1 MIPNTFGIDAT
12 AEKVLPISSEGQLQE
27 LLASGMLNNT
37 PHLVVGGGSNL
48 VFTKTFPGIVLLMQ
62 NKGVEVVEENAAQ
75 RKVLVKVAAGEVMD
89 DFVHLSVERG
99 WHGAENLVAIP
110 GTVGGAPVQNVGAY
124 GVEAK
129 DIVFEVNAY
138 EIATGKKQVFSN
150 ADCCFGYRDSIF
162 KHEAKD
168 RYMVES
174 VVFSLSLDF
183 NPNLNYAAL
192 ASLEKPVTPQSLV
205 EGITKLRWSKLPK
218 PEETGSAGSFFKN
231 PIVTASHYEAL
242 KAEYPDI
249 VAYPAG
255 DGFKLAAGWLIEHSG
270 WKGKNLGR
278 CGVYEKQAL
287 VLVNRGG
294 CTGED
299 VLRLA
304 SAVEADVQA
313 KFGVLLE
320 KEAIIL

>member
-1 MIPNTFGIDAT
+1 MIPNTFGIDAK
-12 AEKVLPISSEGQLQE
+12 AEKVLPITSEGQLQE

-110 GTVGGAPVQNVGAY
+110 GTVGAAPVQNVGAY

-138 EIATGKKQVFSN
+138 EIATGKKQVFNN

-168 RYMVES
+168 RYVVES

-205 EGITKLRWSKLPK
+205 EGITNLRWSKLPK

>member
-1 MIPNTFGIDAT
+1 MIPNTFGIDAK
-12 AEKVLPISSEGQLQE
+12 AEKVLPIYSEGQLQE

-48 VFTKTFPGIVLLMQ
+48 VFTKTFPGIVLLML
-62 NKGVEVVEENAAQ
+62 NKGVEVVGENAAQ

-110 GTVGGAPVQNVGAY
+110 GTVGAAPVQNVGAY

-168 RYMVES
+168 RYVVES

-231 PIVTASHYEAL
+231 PIVTASHYENL

>member
-1 MIPNTFGIDAT
+1 MIPNTFGIDAA
-12 AEKVLPISSEGQLQE
+12 AEKVLPITSEGQLQE

-110 GTVGGAPVQNVGAY
+110 GTVGAAPVQNVGAY

-138 EIATGKKQVFSN
+138 EIATGKKHVFNN

-168 RYMVES
+168 RYVVES

-205 EGITKLRWSKLPK
+205 EGITNLRWSKLPK

>member
-1 MIPNTFGIDAT
+1 MIPNTFGIKAT
-12 AEKVLPISSEGQLQE
+12 ADKVLEVASEIQLQDMLSSGE
-27 LLASGMLNNT
+27 LLRS
-37 PHLVVGGGSNL
+37 PYLVVGGGSNL
-48 VFTKTFPGIVLLMQ
+48 VFTRHFPGTVVLMQ
-62 NKGVEVVEENAAQ
+62 NKGIGLLAEDEIH
-75 RKVLVKVAAGEVMD
+75 RKVSVKVAAGEVLD
-89 DFVHLSVERG
+89 DFVRFSFERG
-99 WHGAENLVAIP
+99 WHGAENLAAIP
-110 GTVGGAPVQNVGAY
+110 GTVGAAPVQNVGAY

-129 DIVFEVNAY
+129 DIVLEVNAY
-138 EIATGKKQVFSN
+138 EIATGEKRVFSN
-150 ADCCFGYRDSIF
+150 ADCRFGYRDSVF

-168 RYMVES
+168 RYVVAS

-205 EGITKLRWSKLPK
+205 DAITNLRWSKLPK

-231 PIVTASHYEAL
+231 PIVTASHYETL
-242 KAEYPDI
+242 KAEYPDL

-255 DGFKLAAGWLIEHSG
+255 DGFKLAAGWLIEHAG
-270 WKGKNLGR
+270 WKGRNLGK

-287 VLVNRGG
+287 VLVNHGG
-294 CTGED
+294 CSGED

-320 KEAIIL
+320 KEAIVI

>member
-1 MIPNTFGIDAT
+1 MIPNTFGINAT
-12 AEKVLPISSEGQLQE
+12 ADQVVAIQNESHLQE
-27 LLASGMLNNT
+27 VLASGTIGRL

-48 VFTKTFPGIVLLMQ
+48 VFTRPFPGVVLLMQ
-62 NKGVEVVEENAAQ
+62 NKGVAVLAEDPLE
-75 RKVLVKVAAGEVMD
+75 RKVSVKVSAGEILD
-89 DFVHLSVERG
+89 DFVHLAVARG
-99 WHGAENLVAIP
+99 WHGMENLVAIP
-110 GTVGGAPVQNVGAY
+110 GTVGAAPVQNVGAY

-129 DIVFEVNAY
+129 DVVQEVNAY
-138 EIATGKKQVFSN
+138 EIATGKKRIFSN
-150 ADCCFGYRDSIF
+150 ADCRFGYRDSVF
-162 KHEAKD
+162 KHEFKD
-168 RYMVES
+168 LYVVES

-183 NPNLNYAAL
+183 DPNLNYAAL
-192 ASLEKPVTPQSLV
+192 ASLEKPVTPESLV
-205 EGITKLRWSKLPK
+205 EGIANLRWSKLPR
-218 PEETGSAGSFFKN
+218 PEEIGSAGSFFKN
-231 PIVTASHYEAL
+231 PIVTASHFEKL
-242 KAEYPDI
+242 KSEYPDI

-270 WKGKNLGR
+270 WKGKNLGK

-320 KEAIIL
+320 KEAIIV